1 MSERVAGLPPEASQP
16 KTDGYKAWYG
26 PEILASGGY
35 HDGSVL
41 ANRLGLQFARIATLN
56 LSWRLRKRAVD
67 ADLRPY
73 VDAFERDG
81 VVAIENF
88 FPDDVFAQVKAECDT
103 CHQAGLFTSE
113 VVEDNFII
121 EEHLAVKR
129 HKHEMPVAWERLR
142 SDDRLKRLAA
152 AVLRTPAIEKMRMD
166 VNFMTKSSGAP
177 PPSRLVGTNYLH
189 ADVHY
194 PSSKAWLY
202 LNDIDET
209 NGAIVFAKGSTRLSL
224 GRLAHEY
231 DVSVRVARAKD
242 EGLGYRTTVPGCLVR
257 LPTDEQRRA
266 MGLIEAPVCGK
277 ANTLIFANV
286 MGFHRRGE
294 FLEGRRREQIQFT
307 FGDRPASRRV
317 EQDPR
322 T

>member
-1 MSERVAGLPPEASQP
+1 MSERVAGLPDAASQS
-16 KTDGYKAWYG
+16 KTDGYKAWHG
-26 PEILASGGY
+26 PEILAGGVY
-35 HDGSVL
+35 QDGSVL
-41 ANRLGLQFARIATLN
+41 ANRLGLQLARIATLN
-56 LSWRLRKRAVD
+56 LTWRLRRRAVD
-67 ADLRPY
+67 ADLKPY
-73 VDAFERDG
+73 LDDFERDG
-81 VVAIENF
+81 VIAIENF
-88 FPDDVFAQVKAECDT
+88 FPADVFAQIKAECHA
-103 CHQAGLFTSE
+103 CYEAGLFTSE

-129 HKHEMPVAWERLR
+129 HKREMPVAWERLR
-142 SDDRLKRLAA
+142 NDDRLSRLAA
-152 AVLRTPAIEKMRMD
+152 AVLRIPSIEKMKMD
-166 VNFMTKSSGAP
+166 VNFMAKSNGAP

-202 LNDIDET
+202 LNDIDED

-231 DVSVRVARAKD
+231 DVSVRVARAKRD
-242 EGLGYRTTVPGCLVR
+242 GLGYRTTVPGCVVR
-257 LPTDEQRRA
+257 LPTEQQRRA
-266 MGLIEAPVCGK
+266 MGIVETAVCGK

-307 FGDRPASRRV
+307 FGDRPAARRV
-317 EQDPR
+317 GPDPR
-322 T
+322 P